1 MVKRRWVLAVLTGV
15 AAALV
20 PGLVSA
26 IITRLLMRAV
36 TLIVNGVPD
45 FTLAGS
51 AGIAIIYVLF
61 LLPGCLALAFTRAR
75 WPWILFGAGAA
86 VLVFEAIAIGTAE
99 TADAH
104 DMTATRWFALVT
116 VLILMAAVYCAQC
129 VVAARWA
136 RRHSS

>member
-1 MVKRRWVLAVLTGV
+1 MAERRWVLAVQTGV
-15 AAALV
+15 AAAVV

-26 IITRLLMRAV
+26 IITRLLMRVV
-36 TLIVNGVPD
+36 TLLVNGVPD

-75 WPWILFGAGAA
+75 WPWVLFGGGAC
-86 VLVFEAIAIGTAE
+86 VLVFEAIVIGLQE

-104 DMTATRWFALVT
+104 DLTAARWFALVT
-116 VLILMAAVYCAQC
+116 VLILMAAVYCAQF

-136 RRHSS
+136 RRHL